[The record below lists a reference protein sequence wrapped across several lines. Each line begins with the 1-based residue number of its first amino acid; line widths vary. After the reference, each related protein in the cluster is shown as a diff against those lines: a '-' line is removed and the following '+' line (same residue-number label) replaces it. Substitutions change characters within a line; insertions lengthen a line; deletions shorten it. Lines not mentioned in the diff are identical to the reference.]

1 MKTVAYIICGIGFYG
16 SMMHPIFIIPFALGA
31 YLVNKFDPEEEEK

>member
-16 SMMHPIFIIPFALGA
+16 SMMHPIFIIALGLGA
-31 YLVNKFDPEEEEK
+31 YLVNKYEKEESK